1 MAIDKTIKITAD
13 TGDAQK
19 KVDELKTG
27 VEGIDAGAAAS
38 KKGFSIMRRGV
49 QAVGLS
55 LKAMGI
61 GLVIAAFVQLKEMF
75 MSNQAIMDSVS
86 AGAETMKA
94 VFQELID
101 IALPL
106 GEALTSAFTDPKDA
120 INDLWEALKDNLVNR
135 INGLIDQF
143 KGLGKII
150 KGVFKMDWEM
160 ITEGANDAASATVQL
175 YTGLDDI
182 QRANIS
188 NTFKKTTKQLKKV
201 TKEANAYAK
210 VLVRMRNEVKLAE
223 ADQRQLQLLYQRD
236 AELQRQVRDDISLTF
251 EERIAANEELGRILD
266 EQFKE
271 EQALAQKKIDLAQME
286 LDQNSTNIDLQVALK
301 NAKTEMMDLDERIT
315 GQRSEQLTNLNALEK
330 ERADAQSTRNELTKR
345 ALELGLEF
353 QKTTANEEIKLLIE
367 TEEEKLAI
375 RKKSVED
382 AKKLQDAEIA
392 SRKAATTKA
401 YSSILGSMSQLAG
414 EGTKTGK
421 AFALSQIL
429 IDTAMGIS
437 GSISNAVASAKLAG
451 PGAAVVTPLL
461 IAQLLAQV
469 MAGIGSAKSIL
480 AKVPGPGGEGPMPS
494 VAAGG
499 GGDIGGI
506 GGMIP
511 NLEAISPEVNGI
523 QPVQAFVVE
532 NDISNAQALQE
543 ELDIQATL

>member
-1 MAIDKTIKITAD
+1 MAIDRTIKITAD
-13 TGDAQK
+13 TGDAQQ
-19 KVDELKTG
+19 KVDELKMG

-38 KKGFSIMRRGV
+38 KKGFSIMRKGV

-86 AGAETMKA
+86 VGAETMKA

-106 GEALTSAFTDPKDA
+106 GEAITSAFTDPKEA
-120 INDLWEALKDNLVNR
+120 INDLWEALKKNLVNR

-143 KGLGKII
+143 KALGKVI
-150 KGVFKMDWEM
+150 KGVFSADLELIK
-160 ITEGANDAASATVQL
+160 EGANDAAAATVQL
-175 YTGLDDI
+175 YTGLDEV
-182 QRANIS
+182 QRSNIS
-188 NTFKKTTKQLKKV
+188 ETFKKTTKELKKV

-266 EQFKE
+266 EQFQKE
-271 EQALAQKKIDLAQME
+271 KALAQKKIDLAQME

-301 NAKTEMMDLDERIT
+301 NAKTDMMDLDERIT

-330 ERADAQSTRNELTKR
+330 ERADAIQAVADAKQKEIEDAQAQADKLLEIERKKAADELKIKEDR
-345 ALELGLEF
+345 IAAV
-353 QKTTANEEIKLLIE
+353 KAMEIK
-367 TEEEKLAI
+367 AG
-375 RKKSVED
+375 
-382 AKKLQDAEIA
+382 Q
-392 SRKAATTKA
+392 
-401 YSSILGSMSQLAG
+401 SILATLGQLAG
-414 EGTKTGK
+414 EGTAMAK
-421 AFALSQIL
+421 ATALTNIL
-429 IDTAMGIS
+429 INTAQGIS
-437 GSISNAVASAKLAG
+437 AAIKAGAGLVFPANLGAIATGVATVLSGIASAK
-451 PGAAVVTPLL
+451 
-461 IAQLLAQV
+461 
-469 MAGIGSAKSIL
+469 GILS
-480 AKVPGPGGEGPMPS
+480 KVPGPGGEGPMPS
-494 VAAGG
+494 VAEGG
-499 GGDIGGI
+499 GGGVSDIGGI

-511 NLEAISPEVNGI
+511 NLEAISPEGNGI